1 LCWAPIRLG
10 APAWAIR
17 VALEVKRKVEEALGL
32 KLRGWLA
39 VFLDRQVT

>member
-1 LCWAPIRLG
+1 VRLG

-17 VALEVKRKVEEALGL
+17 VALDVKKKVEERLGL
-32 KLRGWLA
+32 RVRGWLA